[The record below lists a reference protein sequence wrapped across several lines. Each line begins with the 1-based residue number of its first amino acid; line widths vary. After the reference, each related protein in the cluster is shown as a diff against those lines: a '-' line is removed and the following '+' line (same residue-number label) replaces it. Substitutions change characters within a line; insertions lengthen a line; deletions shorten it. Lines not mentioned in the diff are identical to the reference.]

1 MATFDTTSPAGPATP
16 RGRHASLLMLLR
28 HARAGWAEPGMR
40 DFDRPLT
47 QSGRSDA
54 EAVGRAMRAAG
65 HVPDRV
71 LCSTARRARET
82 WQAVAPLL
90 GHDAAAAEFMDGLYH
105 EDAAFY
111 LAAVR
116 RQTADASALLLVGHN
131 PMIEDLA
138 LALAGEEAGGGH
150 PVLRSGF
157 PAAGLAVIA
166 LADALAGAAPREG
179 RLEAFLAPT
188 A

>member
-1 MATFDTTSPAGPATP
+1 MATIDTTSPTGPATP
-16 RGRHASLLMLLR
+16 QRRHASLLMLLR
-28 HARAGWAEPGMR
+28 HAQAGWAEPGMR

-54 EAVGRAMRAAG
+54 EALGRAMRAAG

-116 RQTADASALLLVGHN
+116 RQAASTLLLVGHN

-138 LALAGEEAGGGH
+138 LALAGEGAGGGH
-150 PVLRSGF
+150 PAIRSGF
-157 PAAGLAVIA
+157 PTAGLAVIA
-166 LADALAGAAPREG
+166 LAGALAGAAPREG